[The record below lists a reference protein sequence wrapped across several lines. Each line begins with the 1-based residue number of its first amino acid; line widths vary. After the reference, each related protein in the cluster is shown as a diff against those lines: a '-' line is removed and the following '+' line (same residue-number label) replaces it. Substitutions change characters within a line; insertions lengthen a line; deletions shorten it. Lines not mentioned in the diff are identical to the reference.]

1 MEEDEEEMRRANSE
15 VMQMQKR
22 MLEGKYLPPH
32 LDTLQLADL
41 SLHPR
46 SSALPPTDQDDTL
59 DSLSTAI
66 ARQHSLSLNI
76 ASELE
81 LQSSLLD
88 DTDSALDRTETS
100 LRRAGGRLD
109 QFSRRAKET
118 GSTGLIVLLVIVL
131 VILILVFKM

>member
-1 MEEDEEEMRRANSE
+1 VRATPFARSFARSLTLRR
-15 VMQMQKR
+15 
-22 MLEGKYLPPH
+22 
-32 LDTLQLADL
+32 
-41 SLHPR
+41 
-46 SSALPPTDQDDTL
+46 TDQDDTL

-81 LQSSLLD
+81 MQSSLLD

-100 LRRAGGRLD
+100 LRRAGGRLN
-109 QFSRRAKET
+109 QYSRKAKET

-131 VILILVFKM
+131 IILIVLFK